1 MSTKY
6 NSYAQ
11 HLDSVFKAARDEY
24 AAAYNAVEQAR
35 KAMQDAGPD
44 ALKRQIATLQLQ
56 EAENSLRKE
65 AARIW
70 TEFDAKAAE
79 LRSALEKEV

>member
-6 NSYAQ
+6 NHFAKD
-11 HLDSVFKAARDEY
+11 LTIAFKAARDEY

-35 KAMQDAGPD
+35 KAMQDASQD

-56 EAENSLRKE
+56 EAEKKMRQESGKLR
-65 AARIW
+65 
-70 TEFDAKAAE
+70 
-79 LRSALEKEV
+79 

>member
-6 NSYAQ
+6 NHFAKD
-11 HLDSVFKAARDEY
+11 LDAVFKAARDEY

-35 KAMQDAGPD
+35 KATQDAGSD

-65 AARIW
+65 AARI
-70 TEFDAKAAE
+70 
-79 LRSALEKEV
+79 